1 MRGWRRKAFST
12 AVAVISAASI
22 AQLSDAGVA
31 KAAAPALPVSSGTA
45 TVVVVPSPFN
55 GSQAFTLNGSIAV
68 GNGIFNG
75 TASGT
80 ATGPYVW
87 GPAARNPVP
96 PFTLEGPSL
105 TGTCSGQWLADPTG
119 FRPVTV
125 DPTGLTSFP
134 PPPPVN
140 VVSLSCALQLGL
152 AAPAQTSL
160 TLAVLSQNAPTDS
173 QFSGAFGPGVS
184 SIPTAVPPSR
194 GIADVANVS
203 DPPTVEYH
211 LLGDLSFGGQVF
223 HGDAFGAYDP
233 SVVPPGQ
240 PFAVTGASPSG
251 NLTAT
256 CDDSRS
262 PLLSCTG
269 QVGTG
274 TVGTATLIVL
284 TPLQSTRFEDGCG
297 HCGSSDSTGVFIGA

>member
-173 QFSGAFGPGVS
+173 QFSGAFGPGVFHTDGRAPLARDRGCCQCERS
-184 SIPTAVPPSR
+184 PNSRISPSWRPLIWRTGVPRRCVWGLRPVSRATRPAVRSNGR
-194 GIADVANVS
+194 VAV
-203 DPPTVEYH
+203 
-211 LLGDLSFGGQVF
+211 
-223 HGDAFGAYDP
+223 
-233 SVVPPGQ
+233 GQ
-240 PFAVTGASPSG
+240 PDCNV
-251 NLTAT
+251 
-256 CDDSRS
+256 
-262 PLLSCTG
+262 
-269 QVGTG
+269 
-274 TVGTATLIVL
+274 
-284 TPLQSTRFEDGCG
+284 
-297 HCGSSDSTGVFIGA
+297 